1 MERPCS
7 RLRSWDTAVWLPA
20 GSGHEGRSGA
30 ASRWGPASSA
40 PRDGCPWLPKARAS
54 GQRMPPCS
62 LLFQLCPAKAGAL
75 CPTVHLTL
83 SMSVCLSVSLTHTH
97 TRSEKST
104 KTMRIFLFF
113 FFLWV

>member
-1 MERPCS
+1 
-7 RLRSWDTAVWLPA
+7 
-20 GSGHEGRSGA
+20 
-30 ASRWGPASSA
+30 
-40 PRDGCPWLPKARAS
+40 
-54 GQRMPPCS
+54 MPPCS

-75 CPTVHLTL
+75 CPTAHLTL

-113 FFLWV
+113 FLRGLMLSWTEPGNRRVQEEWFGIL